1 MGVAAGMTVSS
12 SGTVVERV
20 AASVGAVAEIVVV
33 GWVDA
38 GLPQQEVRRKAQRR
52 KEISFFTGDHLD
64 LIISLILRY
73 VHFYYTSFHLFTLRY
88 YLLLS

>member
-1 MGVAAGMTVSS
+1 MAEARPAARPMGPMRGPGGPGARGMTVSS

-38 GLPQQEVRRKAQRR
+38 GLPQQEVRRRP
-52 KEISFFTGDHLD
+52 
-64 LIISLILRY
+64 
-73 VHFYYTSFHLFTLRY
+73 
-88 YLLLS
+88 